1 MILEKYSLSHPILLL
16 EADSFLA
23 YSFIHHVEKQTGIEG
38 DRVRA
43 LQGGL
48 LQEGIMWADPEE
60 STHLGRE
67 DFQAKGTSAK
77 TLDECVLGRILA

>member
-1 MILEKYSLSHPILLL
+1 MILENYSLSHPILLL
-16 EADSFLA
+16 EADSLLA
-23 YSFIHHVEKQTGIEG
+23 YSFIYHVEKQIGTDG
-38 DRVRA
+38 DRVRE
-43 LQGGL
+43 LQEEL

-77 TLDECVLGRILA
+77 TLDECVLGRILV